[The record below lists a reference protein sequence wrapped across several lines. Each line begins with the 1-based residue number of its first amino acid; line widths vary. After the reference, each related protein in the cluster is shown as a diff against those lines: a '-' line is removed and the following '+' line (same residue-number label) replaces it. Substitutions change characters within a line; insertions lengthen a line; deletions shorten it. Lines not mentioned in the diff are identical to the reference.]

1 MLPNKIYAIAIFLGG
16 IVLLFASLLAD
27 VLGLGNAPGFGNKQ
41 IITAIAGA
49 ILAATGL
56 LVKFK
61 RS

>member
-1 MLPNKIYAIAIFLGG
+1 MLPNKIYAIAIFIVG

-27 VLGLGNAPGFGNKQ
+27 VLGFGNAPGFGNKQ
-41 IITAIAGA
+41 IVAAFAGA

-56 LVKFK
+56 FVKFK